1 MTLIDKIIQMQGSQ
15 LKGIPQSDSS
25 VVVLAD
31 TKSFSVAKQN
41 KAVFNILS
49 PKKVVFMGLSN
60 DQDPTTRAERREEE
74 LERRRR
80 RSPLGSGV
88 VGGGAIAAMTGRGG
102 GREGDPYADQID
114 NAINKTSSLLKK
126 IAELTASVMGLRV
139 LLKGFGITIPN
150 TGATGA
156 RTAGFGS
163 KIAGLFRGLLK
174 GGQVLFKGFVET
186 VKFLTKKRSFAA
198 GGRAVIEAARTGASG
213 AARVVGNIIQGGKNL
228 GRNLLTGGS
237 NVIKNIGSFVKNLPG
252 NIAKGLS
259 KVKFTAKTIL
269 SFLKSPAAAKALLM
283 GFKGSRI
290 LSTFGLSLVADHY
303 AEKAAGVADKITAAL
318 EAHSKILQTGGMPPK
333 LYHKLQFQKENK
345 GKSASRYHSEKAMLL
360 TTQHPAMREAY
371 NAANPKNQLS
381 EAEYIQQLNDS
392 EKYVNPANNTIST
405 FKSETFAGLAADH
418 LSAIQGA
425 SGVVINPDR
434 KGGLSGVQRKEL
446 TSPTGKPSQRRSIP
460 FSPIDATAE
469 QFMGTENDSIRG
481 NLPTFQDMGQ
491 IKSDQLRI
499 DAIEE
504 MLRQLN
510 PSKGP
515 VIVNVN
521 NGSNTNQSRTLFTDT
536 STRADDSPQ
545 LDAITTGGA
554 AQVDFTQSWIGQ

>member
-88 VGGGAIAAMTGRGG
+88 VGGVVGGGVVGAMTGRK
-102 GREGDPYADQID
+102 GDYADQID
-114 NAINKTSSLLKK
+114 KAIEEVGSVTEKAIEVGGLLLGFKMVLKSLGKAL
-126 IAELTASVMGLRV
+126 
-139 LLKGFGITIPN
+139 GITALSGG
-150 TGATGA
+150 T
-156 RTAGFGS
+156 RTAAGFGS
-163 KIAGLFRGLLK
+163 KIAGIFRGLLK
-174 GGQVLFKGFVET
+174 GGQGIFKGLVET
-186 VKFLTKKRSFAA
+186 IKFLSKDMGSYRAAA
-198 GGRAVIEAARTGASG
+198 GSAARTGAG
-213 AARVVGNIIQGGKNL
+213 VVGNIIQGGKNL

-259 KVKFTAKTIL
+259 KVKFNPKTIL
-269 SFLKSPAAAKALLM
+269 SLLKSPAAAKALLI

-303 AEKAAGVADKITAAL
+303 AYKAAGVADEITAAL

-333 LYHKLQFQKENK
+333 LYHKLQFQKKNK
-345 GKSASRYHSEKAMLL
+345 GKSASSYHSEKAMLL

-371 NAANPKNQLS
+371 NAANPNNQLS

-392 EKYVNPANNTIST
+392 EKYVNPANNAIST
-405 FKSETFAGLAADH
+405 FDSQTFAGLAADH

-481 NLPTFQDMGQ
+481 NLPRFRGMSQTS
-491 IKSDQLRI
+491 SDQMRI
-499 DAIEE
+499 DALEE
-504 MLRQLN
+504 ELRQLN
-510 PSKGP
+510 PNSP

-536 STRADDSPQ
+536 STRADDNPQ